1 MIFSLTAI
9 IATLFVV
16 SIIAWLGVSI
26 TLLFGFTASVA
37 QWCRGVFELCL
48 SSSSIVT
55 SILLWGGTA
64 ALGGG
69 LLYGLVKGGLSL
81 LKSYRAIRKLPLAD
95 RGLSVAL
102 IRDRSVKVA
111 FTHGLIRPK
120 IYISTGLL
128 ASLTRE
134 EVRGVLFHEIHH
146 KKNRDPLRFFLAT
159 MLRDTFFY
167 LPVGGYI
174 TRRLHAVKERA
185 ADDAVIK
192 RTGDPLVFAETLL
205 KVAKFGVDMRL
216 DIARTASITGSGS
229 LESRIK
235 RLVDGKGNGNGK
247 DEREE
252 RPRFRV
258 IFTSVIL
265 AVALLFSASL
275 PLLASTHD
283 ADTCDM
289 NRCTTHIESAG
300 PSHGEHCS
308 KKTTHH

>member
-26 TLLFGFTASVA
+26 PLLFGFTASVA

-81 LKSYRAIRKLPLAD
+81 LKSYRAIIKLPLAD

-102 IRDRSVKVA
+102 IMDKSVKVA

-134 EVRGVLFHEIHH
+134 EARGVLFHEIHY
-146 KKNRDPLRFFLAT
+146 KKNRDPLRIFLAT
-159 MLRDTFFY
+159 LLRDTFFY

-174 TRRLHAVKERA
+174 TRRFHAVKERA

-192 RTGDPLVFAETLL
+192 RTGDPLVFAETLI

-235 RLVDGKGNGNGK
+235 RLVDDKGE

-258 IFTSVIL
+258 VFTSVIL

-289 NRCTTHIESAG
+289 LQCATHLESNG
-300 PSHGEHCS
+300 PSNGEHCS